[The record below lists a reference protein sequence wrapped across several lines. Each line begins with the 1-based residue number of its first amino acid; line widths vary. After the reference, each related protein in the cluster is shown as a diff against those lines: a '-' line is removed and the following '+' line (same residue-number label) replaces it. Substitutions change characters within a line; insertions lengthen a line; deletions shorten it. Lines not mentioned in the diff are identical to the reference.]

1 MNKRIV
7 SLVLSLVLIVSS
19 VVSVTAAIDTTGLT
33 SVGVPMSAEYYTG
46 DIASISGSV
55 FTCDSF
61 LPLLTST
68 VKQPQQEQRVENV
81 ISFPV

>member
-46 DIASISGSV
+46 DTASISGSV

-61 LPLLTST
+61 STSVDEYGKAT
-68 VKQPQQEQRVENV
+68 TTRTKG
-81 ISFPV
+81 

>member
-61 LPLLTST
+61 STAQFLHQVLLHAFLSHT
-68 VKQPQQEQRVENV
+68 
-81 ISFPV
+81 F